1 MCKNEHDN
9 NLESQIT
16 ENLLSELNALF
27 DNADLEQ
34 ANFNADN
41 TLALNEDGHQV
52 EYEVVNIFAYK
63 EDLFAVLLPVH
74 MHNSFSP
81 NDFVIKRV
89 EDSPY
94 ESPNDDFLSESDNK
108 SIDELFEE
116 LKKDFEA
123 GFSFPDLDDNE
134 EKCGSAVCSKR
145 MF

>member
-1 MCKNEHDN
+1 MSKDEHDN

-27 DNADLEQ
+27 DNADFDRE
-34 ANFNADN
+34 NDNADN
-41 TLALNEDGHQV
+41 TLVLDGHQV

-89 EDSPY
+89 EDNPY
-94 ESPNDDFLSESDNK
+94 ESPTDDFLSESDNK

-123 GFSFPDLDDNE
+123 GFSFPDLNDNE
-134 EKCGSAVCSKR
+134 EG
-145 MF
+145 